1 MTTLCTYLNA
11 FFDVG
16 KNGGKLLLLTSY
28 TVALLLHPRLQLGKG
43 LLTLLPPVLHHLP
56 LHLGLQPGKDVR
68 ELGVEGGLDDVVAAC
83 PLLHQF
89 VYRGA

>member
-28 TVALLLHPRLQLGKG
+28 TVALLLHPLLQVGERLLI
-43 LLTLLPPVLHHLP
+43 LLPPVLHHLP
-56 LHLGLQPGKDVR
+56 LHLGVQPGQDVR
-68 ELGVEGGLDDVVAAC
+68 DLGVERGLDDIVAAC
-83 PLLHQF
+83 SLLHQF
-89 VYRGA
+89 VYEGA

>member
-28 TVALLLHPRLQLGKG
+28 TLALLLHPRLQLSER
-43 LLTLLPPVLHHLP
+43 LQALLPQMLHHLS
-56 LHLGLQPGKDVR
+56 LHLGVQPGQDVR
-68 ELGVEGGLDDVVAAC
+68 DLGVEGGLDDVVAAC
-83 PLLHQF
+83 SLLHQF
-89 VYRGA
+89 VYEGA